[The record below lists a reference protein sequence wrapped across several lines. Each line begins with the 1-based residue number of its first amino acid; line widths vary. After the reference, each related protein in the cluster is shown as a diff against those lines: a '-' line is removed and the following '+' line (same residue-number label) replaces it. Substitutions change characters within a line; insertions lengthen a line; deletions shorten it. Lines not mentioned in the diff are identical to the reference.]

1 MTKESTS
8 KTVSKPKT
16 VAEYINWQI
25 QICGKSQKQIATE
38 AGFEKPNII
47 TMFKQGQTK
56 IPIEKIGRLAKAI
69 EVDAI
74 YLYKLCMQEYQPD
87 TWKEIQ
93 KMFNQP
99 VLTENEVEIIEAIRS
114 CNVVNPKIRT
124 DEDRIRLAEVINS
137 FKSDN
142 EANA

>member
-1 MTKESTS
+1 MTKESTT

-69 EVDAI
+69 EVDAV

-87 TWKEIQ
+87 TWREIQ

-99 VLTENEVEIIEAIRS
+99 ILTENEVEIIEAIRS
-114 CNVVNPKIRT
+114 CNVANPKIRT

-142 EANA
+142 EAST

>member
-1 MTKESTS
+1 MTKESTT

-56 IPIEKIGRLAKAI
+56 IPIEKIGRLAEAI
-69 EVDAI
+69 EVDAV

-87 TWKEIQ
+87 TWREIQ

-99 VLTENEVEIIEAIRS
+99 ILTENEVEIIEAIRS
-114 CNVVNPKIRT
+114 CNVANPKIRT

-142 EANA
+142 EAST